1 MRRLHHLVALADER
15 HFARAAERV
24 HLSQPAFSRSIQAL
38 ESEAGH
44 LLFDRSVGN
53 DLRPTPAGEFVIE
66 RARRLLFEARSLQRD
81 LELYGDGQLGDTA
94 FGAGPFPAATL
105 LPQVLPELRRAHPQV
120 SLRVEVNN
128 WTLLLERLHA
138 EDIEFFV
145 ADVIALAEDAAID
158 VLPLGRQHAGFY
170 VRAQHPLAEQGCT
183 PRQMWQHGIASVR
196 LPPGVGKALAKAL
209 GLPAG
214 QPPAFA
220 LQCDDVSLLRSVAL
234 STDTVLGISHAAVR
248 ADVDAGLLRQLNV
261 TGLPELFSEMAVVS
275 LHGRSLSPMAR
286 RSVDLIVAVAR
297 EVNAFPGANQLG
309 AEPRK
314 RRPAKR

>member
-1 MRRLHHLVALADER
+1 MRRLKHLVALADER

-44 LLFDRSVGN
+44 LLFDRSLGN

-66 RARRLLFEARSLQRD
+66 RARRLLFESRCLQRD

-94 FGAGPFPAATL
+94 FGVGPFPAATL
-105 LPQVLPELRRAHPQV
+105 LPRVLPELRRAHPRV

-145 ADVIALAEDAAID
+145 ADVIALGEDAAID
-158 VLPLGRQHAGFY
+158 VLSLGRQHGGFY
-170 VRAQHPLAEQGCT
+170 VRAEHPLAQQVCT
-183 PRQMWQHGIASVR
+183 PKQLWQHGVASVR
-196 LPPGVGKALAKAL
+196 LPPVVGKALAKAL
-209 GLPAG
+209 GLPVG
-214 QPPAFA
+214 QVPAFA

-234 STDTVLGISHAAVR
+234 STDTVLGISHAAVK
-248 ADVDAGLLRQLNV
+248 ADVDAGLLRQV
-261 TGLPELFSEMAVVS
+261 SVAGLPELFSEMAIVS
-275 LHGRSLSPMAR
+275 LRGRSLSPMAR
-286 RSVDLIVAVAR
+286 RSVDLIVSVAR
-297 EVNAFPGANQLG
+297 EVNSMPTRNRSG
-309 AEPRK
+309 AERRK
-314 RRPAKR
+314 GRSTKS